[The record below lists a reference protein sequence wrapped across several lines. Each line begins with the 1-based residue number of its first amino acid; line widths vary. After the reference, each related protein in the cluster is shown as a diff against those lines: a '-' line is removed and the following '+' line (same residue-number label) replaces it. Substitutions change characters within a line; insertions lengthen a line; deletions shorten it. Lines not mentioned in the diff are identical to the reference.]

1 MKVGINIDRSIEEL
15 EVLITAQEQSRTVNA
30 LYEHIVEF
38 DKKSLETLTAY
49 RDDIAKIVNVTD
61 VFRIYTGNQKVYI
74 QTHQGEYAI
83 RYRLYELEAALD
95 KKQFLRISNSE
106 IVNVKK
112 IRDIDLSIIGR
123 ICIATFTW
131 LGLACG
137 IAYLFS
143 ENVEFEPVKQGV
155 GYVLSLTVGMLPL
168 AWTGQWFKH
177 IFIGIFSYIIIVA
190 VVSLFLFMIGLVKLK
205 CDVDEIKQAIGIGKE
220 VNHEEI

>member
-1 MKVGINIDRSIEEL
+1 MKVGINIDHSVEEV

-61 VFRIYTGNQKVYI
+61 VFRIYMGNQKVYI

-106 IVNVKK
+106 IVNIKK

-123 ICIATFTW
+123 ICIRFEDNTQTYVSRRYIPKIKKS
-131 LGLACG
+131 LG
-137 IAYLFS
+137 I
-143 ENVEFEPVKQGV
+143 
-155 GYVLSLTVGMLPL
+155 
-168 AWTGQWFKH
+168 
-177 IFIGIFSYIIIVA
+177 
-190 VVSLFLFMIGLVKLK
+190 
-205 CDVDEIKQAIGIGKE
+205 
-220 VNHEEI
+220 

>member
-1 MKVGINIDRSIEEL
+1 MKVGINIDRSVEEV

-49 RDDIAKIVNVTD
+49 RDDIAKIVNMTD

-106 IVNVKK
+106 IINVKK
-112 IRDIDLSIIGR
+112 IRDIDLSLIGR
-123 ICIATFTW
+123 ICIR
-131 LGLACG
+131 
-137 IAYLFS
+137 
-143 ENVEFEPVKQGV
+143 FEDNTQT
-155 GYVLSLTVGMLPL
+155 YVLRRYIPKIKKSL
-168 AWTGQWFKH
+168 
-177 IFIGIFSYIIIVA
+177 GI
-190 VVSLFLFMIGLVKLK
+190 
-205 CDVDEIKQAIGIGKE
+205 
-220 VNHEEI
+220 

>member
-1 MKVGINIDRSIEEL
+1 MKVGINIDHSVEEV

-49 RDDIAKIVNVTD
+49 RDDIAKIVNVAD

-106 IVNVKK
+106 IVNIKK
-112 IRDIDLSIIGR
+112 IRDIDLS
-123 ICIATFTW
+123 TSLQLFTK
-131 LGLACG
+131 
-137 IAYLFS
+137 IKIQTHLF
-143 ENVEFEPVKQGV
+143 
-155 GYVLSLTVGMLPL
+155 
-168 AWTGQWFKH
+168 
-177 IFIGIFSYIIIVA
+177 IV
-190 VVSLFLFMIGLVKLK
+190 
-205 CDVDEIKQAIGIGKE
+205 
-220 VNHEEI
+220 

>member
-1 MKVGINIDRSIEEL
+1 MKVGINIDRSVEEV

-61 VFRIYTGNQKVYI
+61 VFRIYMGNQKAYI

-106 IVNVKK
+106 IINVKK
-112 IRDIDLSIIGR
+112 IRDIDLSLIGR
-123 ICIATFTW
+123 ICIR
-131 LGLACG
+131 
-137 IAYLFS
+137 
-143 ENVEFEPVKQGV
+143 FEDNTQT
-155 GYVLSLTVGMLPL
+155 YVLRRYIPKIKKSL
-168 AWTGQWFKH
+168 
-177 IFIGIFSYIIIVA
+177 GI
-190 VVSLFLFMIGLVKLK
+190 
-205 CDVDEIKQAIGIGKE
+205 
-220 VNHEEI
+220 

>member
-1 MKVGINIDRSIEEL
+1 MKVGINIDRSVEEV

-83 RYRLYELEAALD
+83 RYRLYELEAVLD

-106 IVNVKK
+106 IVNIKK

-123 ICIATFTW
+123 ICIRFEDNTQTYVSRRYIPKIKKS
-131 LGLACG
+131 LG
-137 IAYLFS
+137 I
-143 ENVEFEPVKQGV
+143 
-155 GYVLSLTVGMLPL
+155 
-168 AWTGQWFKH
+168 
-177 IFIGIFSYIIIVA
+177 
-190 VVSLFLFMIGLVKLK
+190 
-205 CDVDEIKQAIGIGKE
+205 
-220 VNHEEI
+220 

>member
-1 MKVGINIDRSIEEL
+1 MKVGINIDRSVEEV

-49 RDDIAKIVNVTD
+49 KDDIAKIVNVAD

-106 IVNVKK
+106 IVNIKK

-123 ICIATFTW
+123 ICIRFEDNTQTYVSRRYIPKIKKS
-131 LGLACG
+131 LG
-137 IAYLFS
+137 I
-143 ENVEFEPVKQGV
+143 
-155 GYVLSLTVGMLPL
+155 
-168 AWTGQWFKH
+168 
-177 IFIGIFSYIIIVA
+177 
-190 VVSLFLFMIGLVKLK
+190 
-205 CDVDEIKQAIGIGKE
+205 
-220 VNHEEI
+220 

>member
-1 MKVGINIDRSIEEL
+1 MKVGINIDRSVEEV

-106 IVNVKK
+106 IINVKK
-112 IRDIDLSIIGR
+112 IRDIDLSLIGR
-123 ICIATFTW
+123 ICIR
-131 LGLACG
+131 
-137 IAYLFS
+137 
-143 ENVEFEPVKQGV
+143 FEDNTQT
-155 GYVLSLTVGMLPL
+155 YVLRRYIPKIKKSL
-168 AWTGQWFKH
+168 
-177 IFIGIFSYIIIVA
+177 GI
-190 VVSLFLFMIGLVKLK
+190 
-205 CDVDEIKQAIGIGKE
+205 
-220 VNHEEI
+220 

>member
-1 MKVGINIDRSIEEL
+1 MKVGINIDRSVEEV

-123 ICIATFTW
+123 ICIRFLNDTQTYVSRRYIPKIKKS
-131 LGLACG
+131 LG
-137 IAYLFS
+137 I
-143 ENVEFEPVKQGV
+143 
-155 GYVLSLTVGMLPL
+155 
-168 AWTGQWFKH
+168 
-177 IFIGIFSYIIIVA
+177 
-190 VVSLFLFMIGLVKLK
+190 
-205 CDVDEIKQAIGIGKE
+205 
-220 VNHEEI
+220 

>member
-1 MKVGINIDRSIEEL
+1 MKVGINIDHSVEEV

-49 RDDIAKIVNVTD
+49 RDDIAKIVNMTD

-106 IVNVKK
+106 IVNIKK
-112 IRDIDLSIIGR
+112 IRDIDLSLIGR
-123 ICIATFTW
+123 ICIRFEDNTQTYVSRRYIPKIKKS
-131 LGLACG
+131 LG
-137 IAYLFS
+137 I
-143 ENVEFEPVKQGV
+143 
-155 GYVLSLTVGMLPL
+155 
-168 AWTGQWFKH
+168 
-177 IFIGIFSYIIIVA
+177 
-190 VVSLFLFMIGLVKLK
+190 
-205 CDVDEIKQAIGIGKE
+205 
-220 VNHEEI
+220 

>member
-1 MKVGINIDRSIEEL
+1 MKVGINIDHSVEEV

-61 VFRIYTGNQKVYI
+61 VFRIYMGNQKAYI

-106 IVNVKK
+106 IINVKK
-112 IRDIDLSIIGR
+112 IRDIDLSLIGR
-123 ICIATFTW
+123 ICIRFEDNTQTYVSRRYIPKIKKS
-131 LGLACG
+131 LG
-137 IAYLFS
+137 I
-143 ENVEFEPVKQGV
+143 
-155 GYVLSLTVGMLPL
+155 
-168 AWTGQWFKH
+168 
-177 IFIGIFSYIIIVA
+177 
-190 VVSLFLFMIGLVKLK
+190 
-205 CDVDEIKQAIGIGKE
+205 
-220 VNHEEI
+220 

>member
-1 MKVGINIDRSIEEL
+1 MKVGINIDRSVEEV

-49 RDDIAKIVNVTD
+49 KDDIAKIVNVAD

-106 IVNVKK
+106 IINVKK
-112 IRDIDLSIIGR
+112 IRDIDLSLIGR
-123 ICIATFTW
+123 ICIRFEDNTQTYVSRRYIPKIKKS
-131 LGLACG
+131 LG
-137 IAYLFS
+137 I
-143 ENVEFEPVKQGV
+143 
-155 GYVLSLTVGMLPL
+155 
-168 AWTGQWFKH
+168 
-177 IFIGIFSYIIIVA
+177 
-190 VVSLFLFMIGLVKLK
+190 
-205 CDVDEIKQAIGIGKE
+205 
-220 VNHEEI
+220 

>member
-1 MKVGINIDRSIEEL
+1 MKVGINIDRSVEEV

-61 VFRIYTGNQKVYI
+61 VFRIYMGNQKVYI

-106 IVNVKK
+106 IINVKK

-123 ICIATFTW
+123 ICIRFEDNTQTYVSRRYIPKIKKS
-131 LGLACG
+131 LG
-137 IAYLFS
+137 I
-143 ENVEFEPVKQGV
+143 
-155 GYVLSLTVGMLPL
+155 
-168 AWTGQWFKH
+168 
-177 IFIGIFSYIIIVA
+177 
-190 VVSLFLFMIGLVKLK
+190 
-205 CDVDEIKQAIGIGKE
+205 
-220 VNHEEI
+220 

>member
-1 MKVGINIDRSIEEL
+1 MKVGINIDRSVEEV

-49 RDDIAKIVNVTD
+49 KDDIAKIVNVAD

-123 ICIATFTW
+123 ICIRFEDNTQTYVSRRYIPKIKKS
-131 LGLACG
+131 LG
-137 IAYLFS
+137 I
-143 ENVEFEPVKQGV
+143 
-155 GYVLSLTVGMLPL
+155 
-168 AWTGQWFKH
+168 
-177 IFIGIFSYIIIVA
+177 
-190 VVSLFLFMIGLVKLK
+190 
-205 CDVDEIKQAIGIGKE
+205 
-220 VNHEEI
+220 

>member
-1 MKVGINIDRSIEEL
+1 LKVGINIDRSVEEV

-61 VFRIYTGNQKVYI
+61 VFRIYMGNQKAYI

-106 IVNVKK
+106 IINVKK
-112 IRDIDLSIIGR
+112 IRDIDLSLIGR
-123 ICIATFTW
+123 ICIRFEDNTQTYVSRRYIPKIKKS
-131 LGLACG
+131 LG
-137 IAYLFS
+137 I
-143 ENVEFEPVKQGV
+143 
-155 GYVLSLTVGMLPL
+155 
-168 AWTGQWFKH
+168 
-177 IFIGIFSYIIIVA
+177 
-190 VVSLFLFMIGLVKLK
+190 
-205 CDVDEIKQAIGIGKE
+205 
-220 VNHEEI
+220 

>member
-1 MKVGINIDRSIEEL
+1 MQIGGDTLKVGINIDHSVEEV

-49 RDDIAKIVNVTD
+49 KDDIAKIVNVTD

-106 IVNVKK
+106 IVNIKK

-123 ICIATFTW
+123 ICISFADNTQTYVSRRYIPKIKKS
-131 LGLACG
+131 LG
-137 IAYLFS
+137 I
-143 ENVEFEPVKQGV
+143 
-155 GYVLSLTVGMLPL
+155 
-168 AWTGQWFKH
+168 
-177 IFIGIFSYIIIVA
+177 
-190 VVSLFLFMIGLVKLK
+190 
-205 CDVDEIKQAIGIGKE
+205 
-220 VNHEEI
+220 

>member
-1 MKVGINIDRSIEEL
+1 MKVGINIDHSVEEV

-61 VFRIYTGNQKVYI
+61 VFRIYMGNQKVYI

-106 IVNVKK
+106 IINVKK
-112 IRDIDLSIIGR
+112 IRDIDLSLIGR
-123 ICIATFTW
+123 ICIRFEDNTQTYVSRRYIPKIKKS
-131 LGLACG
+131 LG
-137 IAYLFS
+137 I
-143 ENVEFEPVKQGV
+143 
-155 GYVLSLTVGMLPL
+155 
-168 AWTGQWFKH
+168 
-177 IFIGIFSYIIIVA
+177 
-190 VVSLFLFMIGLVKLK
+190 
-205 CDVDEIKQAIGIGKE
+205 
-220 VNHEEI
+220 